1 MHDGPLKPDVTD
13 LDMRLN
19 QMLNYVELKSI

>member
-1 MHDGPLKPDVTD
+1 MHDGLLKPDVTD

-19 QMLNYVELKSI
+19 QMLNYVELKLI